1 MTAVWFPVRAA
12 SQEASPP
19 ASDVSVERLFD
30 QRCEGCH
37 GEGGKG
43 GDRAPALV
51 NSRSLR
57 SRTESQ
63 IRDLIRNGTP
73 GGMPPFPLPENELR
87 QFAKWVRSLNSS
99 AYDAQPDG
107 DAAAGEQFFFG
118 KGQCSACH
126 LVHGRGKANGPDLSD
141 IGRQSTL
148 REIEAVLDN
157 PTAQMGAHSTASC
170 PVWAFC
176 PDESWAVVDV
186 RLRNGAVL
194 RGFARNQ
201 SNLDLALQT
210 FDGRVHLLTEADYQ

>member
-1 MTAVWFPVRAA
+1 
-12 SQEASPP
+12 
-19 ASDVSVERLFD
+19 
-30 QRCEGCH
+30 
-37 GEGGKG
+37 
-43 GDRAPALV
+43 
-51 NSRSLR
+51 
-57 SRTESQ
+57 
-63 IRDLIRNGTP
+63 
-73 GGMPPFPLPENELR
+73 MPPFPLPENELR